1 VVEIPSDQ
9 VVLTK
14 SRTYSMVKLLK
25 PVHGD
30 WTLKVKG
37 VPQNKID
44 INLIFNYDLQ
54 LKLAALAKD
63 SYKAGDTVQVRA
75 FFEDDSTV
83 LKDTSFYHSMKGTL
97 FVRDLDKGKTKEFSL
112 EPGNSGFSGTFKLG
126 SASAYEVTVKAE
138 DSSFFRQTVPQK
150 ITLKTAP
157 EVPVN
162 EKPSSVTDDGGKPFP
177 WLQIGGAAAGI
188 LLLAALASL
197 LWSKLKSRNR
207 RFSGQMVIE
216 VKDEGTGE
224 RISPQY
230 KKLKF
235 FKGKF
240 RLHQLLSLAPEFAET
255 EKIIFK
261 PLANDSLLLINH
273 SNCTIEKNG
282 QAIST
287 QKGLTIKRNDRLRI
301 VPKKVNKSIY
311 IEYIS

>member
-1 VVEIPSDQ
+1 
-9 VVLTK
+9 
-14 SRTYSMVKLLK
+14 
-25 PVHGD
+25 
-30 WTLKVKG
+30 
-37 VPQNKID
+37 
-44 INLIFNYDLQ
+44 
-54 LKLAALAKD
+54 
-63 SYKAGDTVQVRA
+63 
-75 FFEDDSTV
+75 
-83 LKDTSFYHSMKGTL
+83 
-97 FVRDLDKGKTKEFSL
+97 
-112 EPGNSGFSGTFKLG
+112 
-126 SASAYEVTVKAE
+126 
-138 DSSFFRQTVPQK
+138 
-150 ITLKTAP
+150 
-157 EVPVN
+157 
-162 EKPSSVTDDGGKPFP
+162 VTDDGGKPFP

-216 VKDEGTGE
+216 VKDEESGE

-230 KKLKF
+230 KRLKV

-240 RLHQLLSLAPEFAET
+240 HLHQLLSLAPEFAET

-287 QKGLTIKRNDRLRI
+287 QKGLTNKRNDRLRI